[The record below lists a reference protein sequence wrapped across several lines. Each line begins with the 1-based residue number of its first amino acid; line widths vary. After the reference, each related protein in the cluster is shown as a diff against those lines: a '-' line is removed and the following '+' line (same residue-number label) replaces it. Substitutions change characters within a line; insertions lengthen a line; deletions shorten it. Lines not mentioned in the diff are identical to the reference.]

1 MMTGLTFAQKVL
13 SKHAGRSVKPGDI
26 VFADV
31 DLMMATDGTLPIA
44 AKQFEKF
51 GGRVAHP
58 ERVVLVQDHYVP
70 AKDIVSANASRV
82 TREFARKHGIA
93 HHFEV
98 GRGGICHHVLPD
110 AGLTFPGDLIIGAD
124 SHTCTYGAFGA
135 FGTGVGSTD
144 FAYALAT
151 GKLWFRVP
159 QTIKVVLHGRK
170 GRYVQGK
177 DIALALLAR
186 LTIDGA
192 TYESIEF
199 TGEGVADLSIS
210 DRITICNMGIEA
222 GAKAASFPV
231 DDVTRDFLSKFGHR
245 PIEAVHSDP
254 DAHYAQ
260 VVELDISALK
270 CLVARPST
278 PDNVCEV
285 SALSS
290 QPVKVDQVFIGSCTN
305 GRIEDMRQAAEILS
319 RGDVHPDVRLIVT
332 PGTQDIFTQ
341 MAANGLLEVFS
352 RAGAAITPA
361 TCGACVGGHMGILG
375 DGEVCLSTSNRNF
388 VGRMGSSSASVY
400 LCNPYVAAAS
410 ALKGY
415 ICSPDEL

>member
-1 MMTGLTFAQKVL
+1 MAGLTFAQSVL
-13 SKHAGRSVKPGDI
+13 AARSGRAVRPGDI
-26 VFADV
+26 VFAEV

-44 AKQFEKF
+44 AKQLERL
-51 GGRVAHP
+51 GNRVAHP
-58 ERVVLVQDHYVP
+58 ERVALVQDHYVP
-70 AKDIVSANASRV
+70 AKDIVSANASRI
-82 TREFARKHGIA
+82 TREFARKHGVA

-110 AGLTFPGDLIIGAD
+110 AGLTFPGDLIVGAD

-135 FGTGVGSTD
+135 LGTGVGSTD

-159 QTIKVVLHGRK
+159 AAIKVVLYGTK

-177 DIALALLAR
+177 DVALAMLSR
-186 LTIDGA
+186 LGIDGA
-192 TYESIEF
+192 TYHSIEF
-199 TGEGVADLSIS
+199 TGEGVTGLSMS

-222 GAKAASFPV
+222 GAKSASFPV
-231 DDVTRDFLSKFGHR
+231 DALTRAFLAKFTHRRVVDVQAD
-245 PIEAVHSDP
+245 A
-254 DAHYAQ
+254 DAHYSHT
-260 VVELDISALK
+260 VELDIGALK
-270 CLVARPST
+270 CLVAKPST

-290 QPVKVDQVFIGSCTN
+290 ERIKVDQVFIGSCTN
-305 GRIEDMRQAAEILS
+305 GRMEDMRQAAEIL
-319 RGDVHPDVRLIVT
+319 REGEVHPDVRLIVT
-332 PGTQDIFTQ
+332 PGTQQIFTE

-388 VGRMGSSSASVY
+388 VGRMGSSTASVY

-410 ALKGY
+410 ALKGF
-415 ICSPDEL
+415 ICSPDDL